1 MKNKFLVCGLI
12 SGMLLASNV
21 YADPSAYG
29 TSQLQLNT
37 QIIDMMNSSTR
48 QSSEY
53 YQNQKGTSTQV
64 KTAKPASSS
73 QINSAPNSP
82 SYHLKPAYQDKM
94 NKTPSQNTSVH
105 VKDPVVNT
113 TPSFQIKPAFQ
124 EKINSGISN
133 ISSPIK
139 SSGGI
144 SQGKNLSEKD
154 LQIEGRIEKTQKESL
169 YQNQSPAEL
178 QAMVNRIGKGIIK
191 ANGITTTIQ
200 FKYDESDVANA
211 NTNFNGTIRVYK
223 GLIKYCEDE
232 DELAYVIGHEIGH
245 AVSHHVA
252 KGIAVNVGGATASTA
267 ATMAVEHATKSKW
280 ATLGTGIAAD
290 VLVGLGKTKISRVME
305 TNADLLSI
313 DYVVKAGYN
322 PLASIAI
329 MNKIGENYVDFWAD
343 HPSTDKRVVMMY
355 DYVKKKYPSYL
366 ANGYDSTFYDQAL
379 EDYIY
384 NKAMYQKLSKEY

>member
-12 SGMLLASNV
+12 SGMLLASNA

-48 QSSEY
+48 QSGEY
-53 YQNQKGTSTQV
+53 YQNKKAPSAQVRST
-64 KTAKPASSS
+64 KPASSS
-73 QINSAPNSP
+73 QINTAPNSP

-94 NKTPSQNTSVH
+94 NNAPSQNTSVH

-124 EKINSGISN
+124 EKINN
-133 ISSPIK
+133 IPNQQVK
-139 SSGGI
+139 S
-144 SQGKNLSEKD
+144 GKNLSEKD

-252 KGIAVNVGGATASTA
+252 KGIAVNVGGAAASTA

-290 VLVGLGKTKISRVME
+290 VLVGLGKNKVSRVME